1 MILNYFNKTKLSA
14 LITIAF
20 FSCLNCSV
28 TAQSRLYLATDDH
41 TDFMWTAT
49 DTAYTTLFINMID
62 AWMANNNASNG
73 NQPDYQ
79 TKFNCDGTYWAW
91 VYQKNKTAAQFQNF
105 INQVKSE
112 RIVLPMNPLIITYG
126 CVPAEATIRGMYY
139 AGELERKLWS

>member
-20 FSCLNCSV
+20 FRCLNCSV

-91 VYQKNKTAAQFQNF
+91 VYQKNKTRHNSK
-105 INQVKSE
+105 ISST
-112 RIVLPMNPLIITYG
+112 R
-126 CVPAEATIRGMYY
+126 
-139 AGELERKLWS
+139 